1 MRKIGVWCLAIIAAV
16 VLAACAGKQIP
27 EAYRTP
33 EIEKA
38 VQTKEIANYLDALRG
53 QYLKLRQAGTLDR
66 ADFRRAVVSDTQA
79 TKLWNE
85 YVELVRAGK
94 DTQAHW
100 VAISSFI
107 STLEAVILEVIK
119 ELPQTRPKALAQG
132 LLVHQ

>member
-1 MRKIGVWCLAIIAAV
+1 MRKIGVWCLAIIAVV

-38 VQTKEIANYLDALRG
+38 VQTKEIANYLDGLQH
-53 QYLKLRQAGTLDR
+53 QYTGLRQSGILT
-66 ADFRRAVVSDTQA
+66 ADNFRRAVVADTQA

-85 YVELVRAGK
+85 YVELVRAGE

-100 VAISSFI
+100 VAINSLI
-107 STLEAVILEVIK
+107 TTLEFIILEVAK
-119 ELPQTRPKALAQG
+119 ELATPKPPALGTG
-132 LLVHQ
+132 LQHQ